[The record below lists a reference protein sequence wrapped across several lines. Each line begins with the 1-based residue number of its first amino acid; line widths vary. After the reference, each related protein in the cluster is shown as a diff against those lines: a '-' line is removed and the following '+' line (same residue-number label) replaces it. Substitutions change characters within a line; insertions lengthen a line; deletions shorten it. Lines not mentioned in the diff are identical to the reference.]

1 MAVNRSVG
9 QQGSHAVSAAE
20 AQLARVAG
28 EGSTR
33 HSYLSLLLEASG
45 RHSGR
50 DLADAVHLLCSLH
63 GRYPG
68 LIELAL
74 QRCSKGPIQ
83 DWLARA
89 SEGFERERLYLV
101 RLTSAVGPL
110 PSTPG
115 AAETEASLVSARH
128 ALETLAMSERKG
140 CALGA
145 ATALVGDWWP
155 VRRLLDRAA
164 TRVGIDPTARV
175 WGCRTRGAAADR
187 SAGRS
192 LSSRSPDREAVA
204 TPSSRTGL
212 TLLRGATLS
221 NSQAAPATMSKTAAA
236 ASVSLNRAGNVIHRV
251 GARTDLRSRSGS
263 NTKRGVALLSIR
275 PAARDPARSRAREK
289 PDARRTV
296 SRRRGESR

>member
-9 QQGSHAVSAAE
+9 HNQVSVAE

-28 EGSTR
+28 EGCVR
-33 HSYLSLLLEASG
+33 HSYLNSLLEASG

-50 DLADAVHLLCSLH
+50 DLADAVHLLCSIH

-68 LIELAL
+68 LIEMAL
-74 QRCSKGPIQ
+74 QRCPKGPVQ

-115 AAETEASLVSARH
+115 AADTEASLVAARH
-128 ALETLAMSERKG
+128 ALETLAMSERGG

-155 VRRLLDRAA
+155 IRRMLDRAA
-164 TRVGIDPTARV
+164 ARVGTEAPAPSLPDEASVVAVI
-175 WGCRTRGAAADR
+175 GRGADSPASQRALAFGGEQLLLQHRALFDLLEARAD
-187 SAGRS
+187 
-192 LSSRSPDREAVA
+192 
-204 TPSSRTGL
+204 
-212 TLLRGATLS
+212 
-221 NSQAAPATMSKTAAA
+221 
-236 ASVSLNRAGNVIHRV
+236 
-251 GARTDLRSRSGS
+251 ARTDY
-263 NTKRGVALLSIR
+263 
-275 PAARDPARSRAREK
+275 
-289 PDARRTV
+289 
-296 SRRRGESR
+296 